1 MCLHKNIIIIYIY
14 IHYNIPA
21 RSIMR
26 SNAYKEALLSDLASA
41 SKKLAASKDKAVAA
55 LAKEDQFESAIAVP

>member
-1 MCLHKNIIIIYIY
+1 
-14 IHYNIPA
+14 
-21 RSIMR
+21 MR

-55 LAKEDQFESAIAVP
+55 LAKQDQFESAIAVP